1 MRLLQRQ
8 TAADDILAVVF
19 ALRERL
25 AGHIVLFVV
34 FWRVKDQMIGA
45 PGGLIDP
52 ASRQSPE

>member
-1 MRLLQRQ
+1 VRLLQRQ

-45 PGGLIDP
+45 PE
-52 ASRQSPE
+52 A

>member
-8 TAADDILAVVF
+8 TAADHILVVIFAVK
-19 ALRERL
+19 ERL

-45 PGGLIDP
+45 PE
-52 ASRQSPE
+52 A